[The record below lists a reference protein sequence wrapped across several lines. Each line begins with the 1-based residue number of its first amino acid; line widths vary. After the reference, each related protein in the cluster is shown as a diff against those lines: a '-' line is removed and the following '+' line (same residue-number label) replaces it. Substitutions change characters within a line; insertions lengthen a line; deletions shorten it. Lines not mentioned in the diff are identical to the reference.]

1 MERDTSYEL
10 DQSYFKYKDVAH
22 QRFVI
27 MCVMACLLL
36 IAVFCI
42 INLVMRNRELKADL
56 GEDDEEDEDDED
68 GTKLKEDAWKK
79 IRRIREDK
87 SADAKEGKPVTE
99 KASAK
104 KTEKGPLAE
113 TVKGAEKKPDT
124 EGAKRAEKKTEA
136 GTVKRAAKRPEGEAL
151 RKAAKNPEG
160 ESGKPAAET
169 VKKAAKRPVRE
180 GAKEAAKD
188 VEIDPSS
195 LEEKIINQIQ
205 LDSEMPAQSDER
217 PREAKAG
224 RERVRPQ
231 RKPSNFKMI
240 NLSREPEASALDDDF
255 EFEFINLDED

>member
-1 MERDTSYEL
+1 M
-10 DQSYFKYKDVAH
+10 
-22 QRFVI
+22 
-27 MCVMACLLL
+27 
-36 IAVFCI
+36 
-42 INLVMRNRELKADL
+42 
-56 GEDDEEDEDDED
+56 
-68 GTKLKEDAWKK
+68 
-79 IRRIREDK
+79 
-87 SADAKEGKPVTE
+87 
-99 KASAK
+99 
-104 KTEKGPLAE
+104 
-113 TVKGAEKKPDT
+113 
-124 EGAKRAEKKTEA
+124 
-136 GTVKRAAKRPEGEAL
+136 
-151 RKAAKNPEG
+151 
-160 ESGKPAAET
+160 
-169 VKKAAKRPVRE
+169 RE